1 MPSLHYNHILTFP
14 YTSQGAF
21 CGVCSE
27 NSNGTSYHRSV
38 GRCEPCEGSILPVII
53 SALVAL
59 AALLAL
65 LLVLRTSRGRK
76 LLIKL
81 DVSKRVN
88 KYMDPYQSS
97 SSELATQARPSQPH

>member
-1 MPSLHYNHILTFP
+1 MI
-14 YTSQGAF
+14 
-21 CGVCSE
+21 V
-27 NSNGTSYHRSV
+27 
-38 GRCEPCEGSILPVII
+38 
-53 SALVAL
+53 SAVVTL
-59 AALLAL
+59 AVLLAL
-65 LLVLRTSRGRK
+65 LVVLRTSRGRK